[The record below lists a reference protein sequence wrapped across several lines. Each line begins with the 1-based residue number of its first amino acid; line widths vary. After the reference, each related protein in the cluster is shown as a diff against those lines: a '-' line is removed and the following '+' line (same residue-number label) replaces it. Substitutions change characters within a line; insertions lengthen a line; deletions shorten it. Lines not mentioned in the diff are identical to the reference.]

1 MPCVTMPYKLRL
13 LIASMTVLLLFPR
26 NTESLQCST
35 GRRTFF
41 IKAAAAAAAT
51 STCAIAT
58 TAACCTEAANA
69 AIDVSGLR
77 VVEQQQRPPPTVA
90 PGRPPNQPPS
100 GPLAGTKLGFQVGG
114 GPRPEEEVR
123 KIDEPRY
130 AAVRKAQGLGPL
142 WLEGVPI
149 EQPQTDKA
157 KTETKWMR

>member
-1 MPCVTMPYKLRL
+1 MMLQPL
-13 LIASMTVLLLFPR
+13 LIIASLLLR
-26 NTESLQCST
+26 NSDSFQFQTSS
-35 GRRTFF
+35 RRAFF
-41 IKAAAAAAAT
+41 VK
-51 STCAIAT
+51 AT
-58 TAACCTEAANA
+58 TTATVVVVGGSSATIEAANA

-77 VVEQQQRPPPTVA
+77 VEGDQPVA
-90 PGRPPNQPPS
+90 ARGQAPSNLKS

-149 EQPQTDKA
+149 EQRQQQHRPT
-157 KTETKWMR
+157 TKGY